1 MNTLYQNDPLLG
13 NLRNEQLRT
22 VEDYRKKITQQVN
35 QQNSISKSPLW
46 DEIDSS
52 MAALSSEHKSK
63 LMENEEY
70 IQLSQQLSDMVQS
83 AMVAALKPTIE
94 GSDAGKEL
102 LQKIKKV
109 IDSQKEVIEREQN
122 EELVIFR
129 KWKEFSKKNPKATYN
144 EFTKTL

>member
-13 NLRNEQLRT
+13 NLKNEQLRT

-52 MAALSSEHKSK
+52 MAALSPEHKSK
-63 LMENEEY
+63 LMDNEEY
-70 IQLSQQLSDMVQS
+70 IQLSQQLSDMVQT

-102 LQKIKKV
+102 LQKIKRV

-129 KWKEFSKKNPKATYN
+129 KWKEFSKQNPKATYN

>member
-144 EFTKTL
+144 EFIKTL

>member
-13 NLRNEQLRT
+13 NLKNEQLRA

-35 QQNSISKSPLW
+35 QSSATKSPLW

-52 MAALSSEHKSK
+52 MAALSPEHKSK
-63 LMENEEY
+63 LIQNEEY
-70 IQLSQQLSDMVQS
+70 IELSQQLSDMVQS

-129 KWKEFSKKNPKATYN
+129 KWKEFSKNNPKATYN